1 MAWNTNNRIHP
12 TIPEKDNRAI
22 LSGTLLMIPTLNE
35 AEAIGEL
42 ITEARSG
49 GFGRIIVVDGFST
62 DGTRDAAEKAGV
74 EVLLQDFGKGKGCG
88 VRTGMRKFLQTD
100 AKLLCIIDGD
110 GTNDPSSLVRMV
122 AILESGEYDVVLGSR
137 THGPREKR
145 AMDFLSLASN
155 LTVSFLLGA
164 KFRRLFSDVQ
174 TGYWAFTRNAVQQTY
189 PNIQST
195 GFEIELEIF
204 VKILREGLRVYEIPV
219 GFRRRKGTTKFGFK
233 MRIRN
238 LYYAFKFLAS

>member
-1 MAWNTNNRIHP
+1 
-12 TIPEKDNRAI
+12 
-22 LSGTLLMIPTLNE
+22 MIPTLNE

-42 ITEARSG
+42 ITEARAN
-49 GFGRIIVVDGFST
+49 GFSRIIVVDGFST
-62 DGTRDAAEKAGV
+62 DGTRDAAKKAGV

-88 VRTGMRKFLQTD
+88 VRTGMREFLQTD

-110 GTNDPSSLVRMV
+110 GTNDPSFLARML
-122 AILESGEYDVVLGSR
+122 AIVQSGEYDVVLGSR
-137 THGPREKR
+137 THGPRER
-145 AMDFLSLASN
+145 GAMDFLSLTSN

-164 KFRRLFSDVQ
+164 KFGRLFSDVQ
-174 TGYWAFTRNAVQQTY
+174 TGYWIFTRDAVQQTY

-204 VKILREGLRVYEIPV
+204 VKILQEGLRVHEIPV
-219 GFRRRKGTTKFGFK
+219 GFRRRKGTTKFSFK